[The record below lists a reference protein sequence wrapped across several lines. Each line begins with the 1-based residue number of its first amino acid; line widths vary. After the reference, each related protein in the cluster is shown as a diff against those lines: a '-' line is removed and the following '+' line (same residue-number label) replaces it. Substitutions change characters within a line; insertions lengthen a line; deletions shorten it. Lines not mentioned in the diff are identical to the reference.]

1 MENLQIKKIVKNN
14 INNYTIINKIIIE
27 FLRNKYDINDN
38 NKLNQRIDKF
48 NDYLYKNFSLIKDL
62 YYNGKVSE
70 IESNFEFI
78 KNTKILYLI
87 YNTFDE
93 KKFDQTNINI
103 QLHKLQPNKDFK
115 EVILLS
121 EDINNIYNQ
130 DKIFEGYGNILTY
143 DYNKNEWIENKENEL
158 QWNTYESNDIIGI
171 YDFKINK
178 FISVKNRF
186 YNILFMYR

>member
-14 INNYTIINKIIIE
+14 INNYTSINKIIIE

-143 DYNKNEWIENKENEL
+143 DYDKNEWIENKENEL

-178 FISVKNRF
+178 FISVKK
-186 YNILFMYR
+186 